1 MPIDKYRIY
10 RMQYDQN
17 RKKYAKTIS
26 AERDGEEAEA
36 YG

>member
-1 MPIDKYRIY
+1 
-10 RMQYDQN
+10 MQYDQN

>member
-1 MPIDKYRIY
+1 MIKIE
-10 RMQYDQN
+10 
-17 RKKYAKTIS
+17 KKYAKTIS